1 MGPIILLCSMGLS
14 VQEPTGV
21 LLSRG
26 ICVLYVLLFDQYHFH
41 HMFDRFHDVE
51 FRFDANVENK

>member
-1 MGPIILLCSMGLS
+1 MGLS

-41 HMFDRFHDVE
+41 HMFDCFHDVE